1 VSSKHIPCWDV
12 RRSWQQPLHAACASA
27 CIALS
32 GCVTHVAVTPQVADK
47 NPPRCQI
54 RALVSYD
61 GKAEYLP
68 TALLPDTTA
77 SSGTLVRYSFA
88 AQYGLKE
95 MSPFLQI
102 VNPLL
107 IVGFPTGSDSIVV
120 TGQVDMLRGETV
132 LRSYA
137 AAASMKRS
145 GSIFSEGD
153 TFTEMRR
160 RGLLLVRDNLSS
172 QLCKDEAVLA
182 SLLSSS
188 ATH

>member
-1 VSSKHIPCWDV
+1 SSKHIPCWDV
-12 RRSWQQPLHAACASA
+12 LRSWQQPLHAACALA
-27 CIALS
+27 CIALA

-47 NPPRCQI
+47 NLPRCQI
-54 RALVSYD
+54 HAPVSYD

-68 TALLPDTTA
+68 TALVPEATPTGTT
-77 SSGTLVRYSFA
+77 SSGATPSGTIVRYSFA

-120 TGQVDMLRGETV
+120 TGQVEMLRGETV

-145 GSIFSEGD
+145 GSI
-153 TFTEMRR
+153 
-160 RGLLLVRDNLSS
+160 
-172 QLCKDEAVLA
+172 
-182 SLLSSS
+182 
-188 ATH
+188 